1 MNSDSMVDL
10 ANTVCLVDFYD
21 IVAPPSVK
29 TYPLV
34 DFEFLESDIQL
45 ASLYPSKTVGSLP

>member
-10 ANTVCLVDFYD
+10 ANTVCCVDFYD
-21 IVAPPSVK
+21 IAAPPSVK

-34 DFEFLESDIQL
+34 DVEFLESDIQL
-45 ASLYPSKTVGSLP
+45 ASMYPSKIDGSIP